1 MTQIKEQSSLE
12 QLSVLTP
19 GAKTIKNLLTE
30 NRIIVQIGSS
40 RVGLGCL
47 ANQLSQL

>member
-19 GAKTIKNLLTE
+19 GAKMLKNLPTE
-30 NRIIVQIGSS
+30 ILVRYLGAPSVVDSVIGP
-40 RVGLGCL
+40 G
-47 ANQLSQL
+47 